1 VEVEQALVACHPAVE
16 EAAVVGIPDV
26 VLGQRVFGF
35 VKLAAGT
42 NDTIVSEI
50 LGNVATRLAS
60 YKIPEGLC
68 VLDQLPRNALSKVD
82 RNMLQAMAASTDKAR
97 LPQTIAAPS
106 QPKRL
111 DERLGRRVARIR

>member
-1 VEVEQALVACHPAVE
+1 
-16 EAAVVGIPDV
+16 
-26 VLGQRVFGF
+26 VFGF

-60 YKIPEGLC
+60 YKVPESLR

-82 RNMLQAMAASTDKAR
+82 RTMLQAMVASTDEAR
-97 LPQTIAAPS
+97 LPQTIAPS

-111 DERLGRRVARIR
+111 DERLGQRVARIR